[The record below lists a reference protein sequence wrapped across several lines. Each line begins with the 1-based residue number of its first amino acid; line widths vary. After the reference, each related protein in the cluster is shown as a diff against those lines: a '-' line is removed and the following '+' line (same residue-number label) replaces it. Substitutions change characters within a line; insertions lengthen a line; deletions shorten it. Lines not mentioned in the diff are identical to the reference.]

1 MDVDAA
7 TFPHHLL
14 WMLINIAEADFVS
27 FDLELSGIPSRIQD
41 KPPRGPG
48 RFTMEER
55 YAETK
60 MGADRYQILQV
71 GITCARFDYI
81 ADKYVLRPYN
91 IDISPLFDE
100 RIDFER
106 EIRFQSGACTFLLK
120 NGFDLGLPFANGV
133 QYLSR
138 QEAEK
143 ARQMACDRLEKKNPV
158 PDLHLKEGDVE
169 SLDFMRRVRE
179 AINKWKTTTSSG
191 LDITTHTGLPDRP
204 KLPVITRFEKRL
216 VHQLVRAEFP
226 DLVTMGR
233 SECVRIIHLDPVRE
247 AENMQRMKNRV
258 DESILRQTGFRW
270 IFEALVKGGNLS
282 RTDLLFVARTTGM
295 APTADT
301 DDTRTCFDRA
311 MERLKT
317 RQPVLV
323 GHNMFTDIV
332 YLYRTFVGELPD
344 TLDDFQD
351 VIHELFPKII
361 DTKYLATFAEG
372 DLNASPT
379 LQDIAQG
386 LSSQPLPD
394 IITHADHPKYQD
406 IEAFHEAGYD
416 SLLTA
421 TIMIKLA
428 ARLGVERGEKILPP
442 LLQNLTNG
450 ADSRSNLT
458 TNENVPDFVK
468 DGREKVE
475 RPIPLPPVE
484 NPEAKQSKK
493 QRKKN
498 KQANKKA
505 GQTRFQT
512 KNVFDALSEMS
523 LNPDTTPLST
533 DDEEA
538 EPMETKKDYQNGK
551 LDEQTSQSPGSW
563 ENATPV
569 QNTTGWA
576 PLEQVERQ
584 PMELIPHFD
593 SKFWAEFGNTLR
605 VFGTEEAVWK
615 IATWES

>member
-282 RTDLLFVARTTGM
+282 RTDLLFVARTTG
-295 APTADT
+295 D
-301 DDTRTCFDRA
+301 
-311 MERLKT
+311 
-317 RQPVLV
+317 Q
-323 GHNMFTDIV
+323 
-332 YLYRTFVGELPD
+332 D